1 MDILVIDAQGGGIG
15 RQLVTKLT
23 ERLPEAE
30 IVAAGTNSMATN
42 AMVKAGAKRAA
53 TGENAIGFCA
63 ARAQIITGPIGILVA
78 NAMLGEITPTIAESV
93 GTSEASKVLVPT
105 AYCNVM
111 IAGTKELPVKEC
123 IEDAVDRIDRMYSRG
138 NN

>member
-53 TGENAIGFCA
+53 TEENAIRF
-63 ARAQIITGPIGILVA
+63 I
-78 NAMLGEITPTIAESV
+78 S
-93 GTSEASKVLVPT
+93 
-105 AYCNVM
+105 
-111 IAGTKELPVKEC
+111 
-123 IEDAVDRIDRMYSRG
+123 
-138 NN
+138 